1 MKTLYEIS
9 HLKVTLDSKISDV
22 IACIQGSGS
31 VACALL
37 YDDAGQF
44 INIITDGDVRRA
56 FLEGCKLDD
65 LAAAIQTF
73 KARSPRPTPITAK
86 ATASADEREQLFCR
100 YSLRQ
105 LVLVDANGTP
115 VAVIDHN
122 AVNHVPNYINQNFTA
137 LVMAGGF
144 GTRLRPYTE
153 DTPKPMLQVN
163 DRPMLEIS
171 VEKLVSHGANR
182 IFISTHYLPEKIIEH
197 FGNGEKF
204 GVDIQYIHETTP
216 LGTGGA
222 LSLVPFQDENTLVF
236 NGDILTN
243 LDIGMFLA
251 FHLRSNSA
259 MTIAATQYH
268 FQVPFGVIRE
278 TDSLVTHIEEKPS
291 FGFLVN
297 SGIYFLSKRVFETL
311 PPSGRYNMTDVASN
325 LIKSSLPVSC
335 FPIFEH
341 WLDVGRPSDFEL
353 AKRMFPA
360 KAPSGPGCQHKPRA
374 CSSE

>member
-1 MKTLYEIS
+1 MKIINIDSLR
-9 HLKVTLDSKISDV
+9 VTFDSKISDV
-22 IACIQGSGS
+22 IARIQQSGP

-37 YDDAGQF
+37 FDQGTF
-44 INIITDGDVRRA
+44 VNIITDGDVRRA
-56 FLEGCKLDD
+56 FLEGVKLDD
-65 LAAAIQTF
+65 FAVEIH
-73 KARSPRPTPITAK
+73 KVKSHSARPAPITA
-86 ATASADEREQLFCR
+86 SIHSSREELENLFR
-100 YSLRQ
+100 KHSLRQ
-105 LVLVDANGTP
+105 IVLTDTGGEP
-115 VAVIDHN
+115 VAVIDHQE
-122 AVNHVPNYINQNFTA
+122 VNYPPDYINQNFTA

-153 DTPKPMLQVN
+153 DTPKPMLRVN

-171 VEKLVSHGANR
+171 IEKLVSHGANR
-182 IFISTHYLPEKIIEH
+182 IIISTHYLPEKITEH
-197 FGNGEKF
+197 FGNGERF
-204 GVDIQYIHETTP
+204 GVDIQYVYEPTP

-222 LSLVPFQDENTLVF
+222 LSLVPFHDENTLVF

-259 MTIAATQYH
+259 MTIAATQYC
-268 FQVPFGVIRE
+268 FQVPFGVISE
-278 TDSLVTHIEEKPS
+278 TDSLVTHIEEKPNYS
-291 FGFLVN
+291 FLVN

-360 KAPSGPGCQHKPRA
+360 KANSVLSCAHKPTGLD
-374 CSSE
+374 

>member
-1 MKTLYEIS
+1 MKTLNAIN
-9 HLKVTLDSKISDV
+9 HLKITLSSKISEV
-22 IACIQGSGS
+22 IARIQESGP

-37 YDDAGQF
+37 YDDADQF

-65 LAAAIQTF
+65 SAARIQAI
-73 KARSPRPTPITAK
+73 KARSSRPAPVMAK
-86 ATASADEREQLFCR
+86 VTASIDELEQLFYQ

-105 LVLVDANGTP
+105 LVLVDANGAP
-115 VAVIDHN
+115 VSVIDHN
-122 AVNHVPNYINQNFTA
+122 AVNHVPHFINQNFTA

-153 DTPKPMLQVN
+153 DMPKPMLQVN
-163 DRPMLEIS
+163 NRPMLEIS
-171 VEKLVSHGANR
+171 IEKLVSHGANR
-182 IFISTHYLPEKIIEH
+182 IFISTHYLPEKITEH

-222 LSLVPFQDENTLVF
+222 LSLLPFQDENTLVF

-243 LDIGMFLA
+243 LDIEMFLA

-268 FQVPFGVIRE
+268 FEVPFGVIKAK
-278 TDSLVTHIEEKPS
+278 DALVTHIDEKPS

-311 PPSGRYNMTDVASN
+311 PASGRYNMTDVAGN

-353 AKRMFPA
+353 AKNMFPA
-360 KAPSGPGCQHKPRA
+360 KALDV
-374 CSSE
+374 

>member
-1 MKTLYEIS
+1 MKLLDEIGQIS
-9 HLKVTLDSKISDV
+9 VKLDSKISDV
-22 IACIQGSGS
+22 IACIQKSGS

-37 YDDAGQF
+37 YDDSGQF
-44 INIITDGDVRRA
+44 LNIVTDGDVRRA
-56 FLEGCKLDD
+56 FLEGYKLDD
-65 LAAAIQTF
+65 LAIVLQTL
-73 KARSPRPTPITAK
+73 KARSARPGPITASV
-86 ATASADEREQLFCR
+86 TASVEERLQLFCR

-105 LVLVDANGTP
+105 LVLVDINGAP
-115 VAVIDHN
+115 VSVISHN
-122 AVNHVPNYINQNFTA
+122 TVNHTPSYINRGFTA

-163 DRPMLEIS
+163 NRPMLEIS
-171 VEKLVSHGANR
+171 IEKLISHGANR
-182 IFISTHYLPEKIIEH
+182 IFISTHYLPEKIIDH
-197 FGNGEKF
+197 FGNGERF
-204 GVDIQYIHETTP
+204 GIDIQYIHETTP

-222 LSLVPFQDENTLVF
+222 LSLMPFQDENTLVF

-243 LDIGMFLA
+243 LDIEMFLA

-278 TDSLVTHIEEKPS
+278 NDSLVTHIEEKPS

-297 SGIYFLSKRVFETL
+297 SGIYFLSKRVFEML
-311 PPSGRYNMTDVASN
+311 PSSGRYNMTDVASN

-353 AKRMFPA
+353 AKKMFPA
-360 KAPSGPGCQHKPRA
+360 RTDGPRNCQT
-374 CSSE
+374 SLE

>member
-1 MKTLYEIS
+1 MKNIEEIS
-9 HLKVTLDSKISDV
+9 HLKVTLDTKISDV
-22 IACIQGSGS
+22 IACIQGSGP

-44 INIITDGDVRRA
+44 INIVTDGDVRRA

-65 LAAAIQTF
+65 LAAAIQAV
-73 KARSPRPTPITAK
+73 KARSSRPAAITAK
-86 ATASADEREQLFCR
+86 VTSNAEERELLFCR
-100 YSLRQ
+100 CSLRQ
-105 LVLVDANGTP
+105 LVLVDAIGTP

-122 AVNHVPNYINQNFTA
+122 AVNQVPNYINQNFTA

-144 GTRLRPYTE
+144 GTRLHPYTE

-171 VEKLVSHGANR
+171 IEKLVSYGANR
-182 IFISTHYLPEKIIEH
+182 IFISTHYLPEKITEH

-204 GVDIQYIHETTP
+204 GVDIQYIHEATP

-222 LSLVPFQDENTLVF
+222 LSLVPFQYENTLVF

-278 TDSLVTHIEEKPS
+278 NDSLVTHIEEKPS

-311 PPSGRYNMTDVASN
+311 PLSGRYNMTDVASN
-325 LIKSSLPVSC
+325 LINSSLTVSC

-353 AKRMFPA
+353 AKKMFPA
-360 KAPSGPGCQHKPRA
+360 KTANVLGCQHKPRV

>member
-1 MKTLYEIS
+1 MKTSNEIS
-9 HLKVTLDSKISDV
+9 HLKITLDSKISDV
-22 IACIQGSGS
+22 IACIQESGP

-37 YDDAGQF
+37 YDDTGQF
-44 INIITDGDVRRA
+44 VNIITDGDVRRA
-56 FLEGCKLDD
+56 FLEGRKLDD
-65 LAAAIQTF
+65 RAAEIQAVKT
-73 KARSPRPTPITAK
+73 RSSRPVPITAPL
-86 ATASADEREQLFCR
+86 TSSADEREQLFFR

-115 VAVIDHN
+115 VSVIDHN
-122 AVNHVPNYINQNFTA
+122 AVNQVPNYINQNFTA

-153 DTPKPMLQVN
+153 DTPKPMLRVN

-171 VEKLVSHGANR
+171 IEKLVSHGANR
-182 IFISTHYLPEKIIEH
+182 IIISTHYLPEKITEH

-204 GVDIQYIHETTP
+204 GVDIQYIYEPTP

-222 LSLVPFQDENTLVF
+222 LSLVPFHDENTLVF

-259 MTIAATQYH
+259 MTIAATQYR
-268 FQVPFGVIRE
+268 FQVPFGVISE

-291 FGFLVN
+291 CSFLVN

-325 LIKSSLPVSC
+325 LIKSSLSVSC

-353 AKRMFPA
+353 AKKMFPA
-360 KAPSGPGCQHKPRA
+360 KANNILGCSHKPT
-374 CSSE
+374 CID

>member
-1 MKTLYEIS
+1 MKSLDKIS
-9 HLKVTLDSKISDV
+9 HLKVTPDSKVSDV
-22 IACIQGSGS
+22 IACIQGSGP

-37 YDDAGQF
+37 YDNTGKF
-44 INIITDGDVRRA
+44 INIFTDGDVRRA
-56 FLEGCKLDD
+56 FLDGYKLDD
-65 LAAAIQTF
+65 LAAAILTV
-73 KARSPRPTPITAK
+73 KTRSSRPVPITAPL
-86 ATASADEREQLFCR
+86 TSTADEREQLFNR

-105 LVLVDANGTP
+105 LVLVDANGAP
-115 VAVIDHN
+115 VSVLDHSV
-122 AVNHVPNYINQNFTA
+122 VNHAPDYINQNFTA

-153 DTPKPMLQVN
+153 DTPKPMLRVN
-163 DRPMLEIS
+163 NRPMLEIS
-171 VEKLVSHGANR
+171 IEKLVSHGAKR
-182 IFISTHYLPEKIIEH
+182 IFISTHYLPEKITEH

-204 GVDIQYIHETTP
+204 GVDIQYIYETTP

-222 LSLVPFQDENTLVF
+222 LSLLPVQDENTLVM

-251 FHLRSNSA
+251 YHLRSNSA
-259 MTIAATQYH
+259 MTIAATQYC
-268 FQVPFGVIRE
+268 FQVPFGVISER
-278 TDSLVTHIEEKPS
+278 DSVVTHIEEKPNFS
-291 FGFLVN
+291 FLVN
-297 SGIYFLSKRVFETL
+297 SGIYFLSKGVFEIL

-360 KAPSGPGCQHKPRA
+360 KANDVLGCLPA
-374 CSSE
+374 